1 MILAEALA
9 ERADAQRRLAALKE
23 RLSRVARI
31 QEGETPDED
40 PAALLAEAE
49 GVLDRLTWL
58 IRKINATNSA
68 TAFDEQHSLSD
79 ALALRDAAAARRR
92 LYSELAEAASAR
104 QDRYSRSEVRFV
116 AAVDVAATQAKA
128 DAAAQRF
135 RELDTAIQKLNWQVE
150 LTE

>member
-49 GVLDRLTWL
+49 EVLDRLTWL

-128 DAAAQRF
+128 DAATQRF

>member
-49 GVLDRLTWL
+49 EVLDRLTWL

-104 QDRYSRSEVRFV
+104 QDRYSRSEVRLLPPWMWPPRRPRPMPRPSV
-116 AAVDVAATQAKA
+116 SGSWTR
-128 DAAAQRF
+128 RF
-135 RELDTAIQKLNWQVE
+135 KSFNWQVE

>member
-49 GVLDRLTWL
+49 EVLDRLTWL